1 MTKRKDGRF
10 TIAPLGEFY
19 EDYLKV
25 DSWINNRTTAI
36 QANSLLCA
44 KLMQRQVEIRD
55 RVSYLA
61 EKREISTK
69 EMWAQ
74 ILNGTAQRKSS
85 DGEVEELG
93 EDLKPTNE

>member
-1 MTKRKDGRF
+1 MVERKDGRF

-19 EDYLKV
+19 ADYLKV
-25 DSWINNRTTAI
+25 DSWINNRTTAT

-61 EKREISTK
+61 EKREISVK
-69 EMWAQ
+69 EMWGQ
-74 ILNGTAQRKSS
+74 ILNGTAQRRSS

-93 EDLKPTNE
+93 EDSKPTNE